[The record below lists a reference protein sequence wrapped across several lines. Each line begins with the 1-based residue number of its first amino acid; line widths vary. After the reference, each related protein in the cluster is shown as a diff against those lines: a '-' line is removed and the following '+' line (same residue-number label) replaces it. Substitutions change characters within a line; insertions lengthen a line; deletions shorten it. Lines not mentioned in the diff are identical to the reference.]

1 MPAQIVCSR
10 LSRCYDRASPGVILG
25 EQSQSAQPHRLAREL
40 IGTGRQRFGR
50 SPASRKRSR
59 LSPQPHVNSKL
70 LKGIFQIALQQ
81 AESFTNA
88 LEQAEIRR
96 FHAVMRIDRAAPG
109 DREKA
114 ETLLGGALETYALST
129 GIDTLRSNSPLIEGS
144 GRSRCKLNERSR

>member
-1 MPAQIVCSR
+1 MLEYSLLEARKVPAQIVCSR

-81 AESFTNA
+81 AESFTIASN
-88 LEQAEIRR
+88 RR
-96 FHAVMRIDRAAPG
+96 RYAA
-109 DREKA
+109 
-114 ETLLGGALETYALST
+114 ST
-129 GIDTLRSNSPLIEGS
+129 Q
-144 GRSRCKLNERSR
+144 